1 MSGEFGYGLSGIE
14 MADSG
19 NNITDEQLMAFADG
33 ELDAEEIGI
42 VEAAIQAQPS
52 LQNKVDD
59 YKKSAS
65 ILKSGFSVEGMEI
78 PEEIL
83 SQIDALEKNENRK
96 PEDQKIGFFL
106 ENIISFF
113 QLQYALP
120 TAAAFA
126 LGIFLGPTVLGPGP
140 FPPNGDLMGPSS
152 GVSTDQIV
160 IRGSNVEN
168 DGQPIPG
175 SDIASLLQVQILQ
188 NGVTVLNN
196 GTLEEGQPFVLT
208 LLSPLDGSVTL
219 QEVIDGSVGE
229 IIDTQEAVSGLYVT
243 FPAMQVDDQED
254 LSLRVTIADSEIQ
267 IAYTLNFSVEN

>member
-14 MADSG
+14 MADSE

-96 PEDQKIGFFL
+96 P
-106 ENIISFF
+106 
-113 QLQYALP
+113 
-120 TAAAFA
+120 
-126 LGIFLGPTVLGPGP
+126 
-140 FPPNGDLMGPSS
+140 
-152 GVSTDQIV
+152 
-160 IRGSNVEN
+160 
-168 DGQPIPG
+168 
-175 SDIASLLQVQILQ
+175 IL
-188 NGVTVLNN
+188 
-196 GTLEEGQPFVLT
+196 
-208 LLSPLDGSVTL
+208 S
-219 QEVIDGSVGE
+219 
-229 IIDTQEAVSGLYVT
+229 AC
-243 FPAMQVDDQED
+243 PA
-254 LSLRVTIADSEIQ
+254 
-267 IAYTLNFSVEN
+267 